1 MLCWKLIVFVCL
13 FVCCLFSFFF
23 CVCGF
28 GGVVAALVKFSFFF
42 SFFLRVS
49 VCPAFSGVSFEV
61 EEEEEEEEEERKEEE
76 D

>member
-1 MLCWKLIVFVCL
+1 
-13 FVCCLFSFFF
+13 
-23 CVCGF
+23 VCGF